1 MKKAALFLSLLVV
14 IAFISYQ
21 LVADDITV
29 YSSIDIS
36 DINPSN
42 TKNTAYPQG
51 TADVDNSDSYS
62 EPVTTATS
70 TPAHTPTPT
79 SAPEPSSTSVPVT
92 PSPSP
97 TSGLDSEP
105 VSSPSPS
112 PEDAVAAEPP
122 ANNISR
128 EEALNVI
135 PLEYQQLNYFY
146 PDNAARYVGYKNMNP
161 DFDYEKV
168 IVYVNIGLD
177 LPFYTNINTI
187 TETNRIDVLVNKYN
201 KLPDNF
207 VPQLEQLPDLL
218 CAPGMGNQYLRKEA
232 KEAFEKMHYD
242 AKTLGLNITAYGTYR
257 SIELQY
263 NIWNSK
269 VQSGRTIA
277 DVDSLN
283 SRGGHSEHH
292 TGLAVDVIRNNY
304 TVEDSAEFKW
314 YKDNAHHYGFIIRY
328 PNGKENITG
337 YAYEPWHLRYLG
349 PELATEVYNSGLT
362 FEEYYAKMIVK

>member
-1 MKKAALFLSLLVV
+1 MKKTALFLSLLVV
-14 IAFISYQ
+14 IAFISYKMI
-21 LVADDITV
+21 ADDTALF
-29 YSSIDIS
+29 SSIDIS
-36 DINPSN
+36 ETNLS
-42 TKNTAYPQG
+42 
-51 TADVDNSDSYS
+51 TADNILNPQNNLQDSS
-62 EPVTTATS
+62 NLEPDFEPAATETSPPTHTQTPVS
-70 TPAHTPTPT
+70 TPELT
-79 SAPEPSSTSVPVT
+79 STSVPSGSPGST
-92 PSPSP
+92 PTPKPS
-97 TSGLDSEP
+97 SEP
-105 VSSPSPS
+105 VSSSAETTTPT
-112 PEDAVAAEPP
+112 EPP
-122 ANNISR
+122 AISISL
-128 EEALNVI
+128 EEALNII
-135 PLEYQQLNYFY
+135 PPEYQQLSYF
-146 PDNAARYVGYKNMNP
+146 NHEFAVRYVVYKELNP

-168 IVYVNIGLD
+168 ITYVNIGLD
-177 LPFYTNINTI
+177 FPFYSNINTI
-187 TETNRIDVLVNKYN
+187 SDTNRIDVLVNKYN
-201 KLPDNF
+201 KLPDHF
-207 VPQLEQLPDLL
+207 VPQLEQLPASI
-218 CAPGMGNQYLRKEA
+218 CAPGTGNHYLRKEA

-257 SIELQY
+257 SIELQH